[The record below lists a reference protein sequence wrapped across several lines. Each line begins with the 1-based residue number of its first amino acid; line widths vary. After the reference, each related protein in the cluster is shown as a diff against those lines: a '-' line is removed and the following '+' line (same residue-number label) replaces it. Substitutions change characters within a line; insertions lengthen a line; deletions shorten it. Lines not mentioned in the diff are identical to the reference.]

1 MKGDVVDLFTNN
13 IDMSDTEASE
23 DLLGRT
29 YEYCI
34 AQFTEK
40 EGVGGGEF
48 YTPSSVV
55 KTLVSILR
63 PFDNCGYMIVVVVL
77 AVCLYRVKNLLKH
90 IAIKEVQFLFMDRKL
105 TRILG
110 KWQK

>member
-1 MKGDVVDLFTNN
+1 MKGDVVDIFTNN

-34 AQFTEK
+34 AQFAEK
-40 EGVGGGEF
+40 RRCRRWRILYAVQRCKNIGF
-48 YTPSSVV
+48 HSSPLI
-55 KTLVSILR
+55 TA
-63 PFDNCGYMIVVVVL
+63 GYMIVVVVL